1 MFVQLTRFSQFSRLT
16 QWTELTQF
24 SRLTQLT
31 QLTYPEQLRP
41 DRLPRFTSRVWASI
55 LVLLVLGWLLGWTP
69 VWPVALALLTVG
81 IFRPLLAVPVSI
93 LGISLV
99 SFLDL
104 QPGEGVF
111 AYSYGVALV
120 GVAFLGVGLGKFL
133 RQVEWQLALQSMQ
146 LQLAEDQAVGT
157 PETVLSQTLSLL
169 MTLVDADGAIAL
181 RQVDEVTA
189 EAVVCLP
196 QTVLADKFTSPQL
209 FAEAIALNRCLYY
222 QNYPHHPGAIRGLI
236 AAGTKSLAVLPLQ
249 PTVREGAEGLCG
261 GILIIWSRNVTLT
274 PDLQRCLESLRGEL
288 RMLLQFQDTTWR
300 LERTTIRLGAIL
312 ETIPQGVIFVDDRG
326 EQSWLNPSAAQ
337 HLNLQS
343 GEVKPL
349 EIALAMA
356 KLRANAENQEALC
369 AQAAKLFQEPGME
382 IRNWQWV
389 FTKPE
394 RKVLSISITATR
406 IRNVP
411 GRLWVIDDI
420 TDRYWLQQALLDRS
434 QDLAQANEDLHEAAI
449 QQSLLYR
456 QLRIANAELEKLATT
471 DGLTQIANRRIFDT
485 VLAQEWKR
493 LMRSQ
498 SPLSV
503 ILIDVDFFKR
513 YNDTYGHQAG
523 DECLKKIAQA
533 IASVVKR
540 QGDLVARYGGE
551 EFVVILPATDGP
563 GAVRVAEEI
572 RVAVAEAN
580 LEHKTSTV
588 REIVSLSQGIA
599 TLIPRLNTSADELI
613 AAADEAL
620 YYAKNRG
627 RDRYVVFDRK
637 MQDRSLA
644 IIQVEKDLRLA
655 IEREEFC
662 LHYQPIVSLINGE
675 IVGFEALIRWN
686 HPERGLVSPAE
697 FIPIA
702 EQTGLITSMSWWIFQ
717 AACCQLREWQLRFP
731 YYHRLTMSI
740 NLSGKQLEQLGMV
753 ERLDRILK
761 EVGVEATSIKLEITE
776 TSLKETPALMTLLNQ
791 LKAMGFQLAI
801 DDFGTGYSSL
811 SRLHQFPIDTLKI
824 DRSFIH
830 QMSRNPKGLAI
841 VEAIV
846 ILAQHT
852 QISII
857 SEGIETIAQLEQ
869 LQNLNCEFG
878 QGYLF
883 SKPLDPN
890 AAYALLAEN
899 VTPPSLNC
907 ISLPF
912 CQSPNGG

>member
-1 MFVQLTRFSQFSRLT
+1 MFVQLTRF
-16 QWTELTQF
+16 TQF
-24 SRLTQLT
+24 SKFSKLTQLT
-31 QLTYPEQLRP
+31 QLTQFSQPEQPEQLRP
-41 DRLPRFTSRVWASI
+41 DRLPRFAPRIFESI
-55 LVLLVLGWLLGWTP
+55 LVLLLVGWVLRWTP
-69 VWPVALALLTVG
+69 VWPVALTLVMVG
-81 IFRPLLAVPVSI
+81 IFRPMLIVPVSI
-93 LGISLV
+93 MGITLLSR
-99 SFLDL
+99 LDL
-104 QPGEGVF
+104 QLGEGVF
-111 AYSYGVALV
+111 GYSYGVALA
-120 GVAFLGVGLGKFL
+120 GVAFLGVELGKFL
-133 RQVEWQLALQSMQ
+133 RQVEWHSGLQSMQ
-146 LQLAEDQAVGT
+146 LQLAEDQGLGT
-157 PETVLSQTLSLL
+157 PERVLNQTLSLL
-169 MTLVDADGAIAL
+169 MTLVNADAAIAL

-196 QTVLADKFTSPQL
+196 EKLLADKFTSPQL
-209 FAEAIALNRCLYY
+209 FAEAVALNRCLYY
-222 QNYPHHPGAIRGLI
+222 QDYPHQPGAIRSLI

-249 PTVREGAEGLCG
+249 PPVREGVEGLCG

-274 PDLQRCLESLRGEL
+274 PDLKRCLESLRGEL

-312 ETIPQGVIFVDDRG
+312 ETIPQGVIFVDDQG

-337 HLNLQS
+337 QLDLQH

-356 KLRANAENQEALC
+356 KLRAKADNQEALG
-369 AQAAKLFQEPGME
+369 AQAAKLFQEPGTE

-389 FTKPE
+389 FTQPE

-434 QDLAQANEDLHEAAI
+434 QELSEANEGLHEAAI

-471 DGLTQIANRRIFDT
+471 DGLTQIANRRIFDV

-551 EFVVILPATDGP
+551 EFVVVLPATDVP

-572 RVAVAEAN
+572 QQAVEKAN
-580 LEHKTSTV
+580 LEHRSSTV

-599 TLIPRLNTSADELI
+599 TLIPRLDTSPDELI

-620 YYAKNRG
+620 YYAKSRG
-627 RDRYVVFDRK
+627 RDRYVAFDRK

-644 IIQVEKDLRLA
+644 ILQVEKDLRLA
-655 IEREEFC
+655 IEQEEFC

-675 IVGFEALIRWN
+675 IVGFEALVRWN
-686 HPERGLVSPAE
+686 HPQRGLVSPAE

-731 YYHRLTMSI
+731 YYRDLTMSI

-753 ERLDRILK
+753 ERMDRILQ
-761 EVGVEATSIKLEITE
+761 EVGVDAASIKLEITE
-776 TSLKETPALMTLLNQ
+776 TSLKETPALVTILNQ
-791 LKAMGFQLAI
+791 LKVMGFQLAI

-824 DRSFIH
+824 DRSFIN

-852 QISII
+852 HLTTI

-883 SKPLDPN
+883 SKPLDSN
-890 AAYALLAEN
+890 AAYTLLAQN
-899 VTPPSLNC
+899 VTPRSLNC
-907 ISLPF
+907 ISVPS
-912 CQSPNGG
+912 CQCPPGG

>member
-1 MFVQLTRFSQFSRLT
+1 MFVQLNRF
-16 QWTELTQF
+16 
-24 SRLTQLT
+24 TQLT
-31 QLTYPEQLRP
+31 QCSQSEQLGP
-41 DRLPRFTSRVWASI
+41 DRLPRFAPRIFEAI
-55 LVLLVLGWLLGWTP
+55 LVLLLGGWVLGWTP
-69 VWPVALALLTVG
+69 VWPVALTLLMVG
-81 IFRPLLAVPVSI
+81 ILRPLLIVPVSI
-93 LGISLV
+93 MGVTLLSL
-99 SFLDL
+99 LDL

-111 AYSYGVALV
+111 AYSDWVALG
-120 GVAFLGVGLGKFL
+120 GVAFLGVKLGKFL
-133 RQVEWQLALQSMQ
+133 RQVEWQFALQSML
-146 LQLAEDQAVGT
+146 LQLAEEQADGT
-157 PETVLSQTLSLL
+157 PERVLNHTLSLL
-169 MTLVDADGAIAL
+169 RTLVDADAAIAL

-209 FAEAIALNRCLYY
+209 FAEAVALNRCLYY
-222 QNYPHHPGAIRGLI
+222 QDYPHQPGAIRSLI
-236 AAGTKSLAVLPLQ
+236 TAGTQSLAVLPLQ
-249 PTVREGAEGLCG
+249 PTIIQGSDGLCG
-261 GILIIWSRNVTLT
+261 GILMIWSRNVTLS
-274 PDLQRCLESLRGEL
+274 PDLKRCLESLRGEL
-288 RMLLQFQDTTWR
+288 RMLLQFQNTTLR

-312 ETIPQGVIFVDDRG
+312 ETIPQGVIFVDDEG
-326 EQSWLNPSAAQ
+326 EQSWVNLSAAQ
-337 HLNLQS
+337 HLDLQP
-343 GEVKPL
+343 GEVQPL
-349 EIALAMA
+349 EIAIAMN
-356 KLRANAENQEALC
+356 KLRSKADNQEDLC
-369 AQAAKLFQEPGME
+369 VQAAKLFQEPGME

-394 RKVLSISITATR
+394 RKVLSISITPTQ
-406 IRNVP
+406 IHNVP

-420 TDRYWLQQALLDRS
+420 TDRYWLHQALLDRS
-434 QDLAQANEDLHEAAI
+434 QELSQANEDLHESAI
-449 QQSLLYR
+449 KQSLLYG

-498 SPLSV
+498 SPLSI

-513 YNDTYGHQAG
+513 YNDTYGHQSG

-551 EFVVILPATDGP
+551 EFVVILPATDVP

-572 RVAVAEAN
+572 RRAVAEAN
-580 LEHKTSTV
+580 LEHRTSTV

-599 TLIPRLNTSADELI
+599 SIIPRLDTTPDELI

-620 YYAKNRG
+620 YYAKSRG
-627 RDRYVVFDRK
+627 RDRYVVFDRQ

-644 IIQVEKDLRLA
+644 IMQVEKDLRLA

-662 LHYQPIVSLINGE
+662 LHYQPIISLMNGE
-675 IVGFEALIRWN
+675 IVGFEALVRWN
-686 HPERGLVSPAE
+686 HPQRGLVSPAE

-702 EQTGLITSMSWWIFQ
+702 EETGLITSMSWWIFHK
-717 AACCQLREWQLRFP
+717 ACCQLREWQMRFP
-731 YYHRLTMSI
+731 EYQTLTMSI

-753 ERLDRILK
+753 ERLDRILQ
-761 EVGVEATSIKLEITE
+761 EIGVDASSIKLEITE
-776 TSLKETPALMTLLNQ
+776 TSLKETPALGTILNQ

-824 DRSFIH
+824 DRSFIN
-830 QMSRNPKGLAI
+830 QMSRNSKGLAI

-846 ILAQHT
+846 ILARHT
-852 QISII
+852 NLNTI

-883 SKPLDPN
+883 SKPLDSH
-890 AAYALLAEN
+890 AAFALLAQN
-899 VTPPSLNC
+899 STPGNLQC
-907 ISLPF
+907 ISVPS
-912 CQSPNGG
+912 CQCPTGG

>member
-1 MFVQLTRFSQFSRLT
+1 MFVQLTRFTQFPQSPPFSQFS
-16 QWTELTQF
+16 Q
-24 SRLTQLT
+24 
-31 QLTYPEQLRP
+31 PEQLRP
-41 DRLPRFTSRVWASI
+41 DRLPRFTPRVFESI
-55 LVLLVLGWLLGWTP
+55 LVLLLVGWLLRWTP
-69 VWPVALALLTVG
+69 VWPVALTLLMVG
-81 IFRPLLAVPVSI
+81 IFRPVLIVPVSI
-93 LGISLV
+93 MGITLLSL
-99 SFLDL
+99 LDL
-104 QPGEGVF
+104 QPVEGIF
-111 AYSYGVALV
+111 AYRDGVALA

-133 RQVEWQLALQSMQ
+133 RQVEWQFALQSMQ
-146 LQLAEDQAVGT
+146 LQLADDQAAGT
-157 PETVLSQTLSLL
+157 PETVLNHTLSLL
-169 MTLVDADGAIAL
+169 MSLVDADAAIAL
-181 RQVDEVTA
+181 RQVDKVTA

-209 FAEAIALNRCLYY
+209 FAEAVALNRCLYY
-222 QNYPHHPGAIRGLI
+222 QDYPHHPGAIRSLI
-236 AAGTKSLAVLPLQ
+236 AAGTKSLAILPLQ
-249 PTVREGAEGLCG
+249 PREGTEGLCG

-274 PDLQRCLESLRGEL
+274 ANLKRCLESLRGEL

-300 LERTTIRLGAIL
+300 LEQTTIRLGAIL
-312 ETIPQGVIFVDDRG
+312 ETIPQGVIFVDDQG

-337 HLNLQS
+337 HLDLQH

-369 AQAAKLFQEPGME
+369 AQAAKLFQDPAME

-434 QDLAQANEDLHEAAI
+434 QELSLANEGLHEAAI

-471 DGLTQIANRRIFDT
+471 DGLTQIPNRRIFDA

-523 DECLKKIAQA
+523 DECLKKIARA
-533 IASVVKR
+533 VASVVKR

-551 EFVVILPATDGP
+551 EFVVVLPATDGP
-563 GAVRVAEEI
+563 GAVRVAEQI

-580 LEHKTSTV
+580 LEHRTSTV

-599 TLIPRLNTSADELI
+599 TLIPRLDTSPDELI

-620 YYAKNRG
+620 YYAKSRG

-644 IIQVEKDLRLA
+644 IMQVEKDLRLA

-675 IVGFEALIRWN
+675 IVGFEALVRWN
-686 HPERGLVSPAE
+686 HPQRGLVSPAE

-702 EQTGLITSMSWWIFQ
+702 EQTGLIISMSWWIFH

-731 YYHRLTMSI
+731 DYRNLTMSI

-753 ERLDRILK
+753 ERLDRILRD
-761 EVGVEATSIKLEITE
+761 VGVEASSIKLEIME
-776 TSLKETPALMTLLNQ
+776 TSLKESPALVTILNQ
-791 LKAMGFQLAI
+791 LKVMGFQLAI

-811 SRLHQFPIDTLKI
+811 SRLYQLPIDTLKI
-824 DRSFIH
+824 DRSFIN

-852 QISII
+852 NITTI

-883 SKPLDPN
+883 SKPLDSN
-890 AAYALLAEN
+890 AAYTLLAQN
-899 VTPPSLNC
+899 VTPRSLNC
-907 ISLPF
+907 ISVSS
-912 CQSPNGG
+912 CQSPTGG